1 MRKSILAL
9 MTALVSGVTF
19 ANALTDAALSSV
31 RVTAPQVV
39 KAAAKQ
45 CDILSYNVYRKEMSG
60 FSLPNGIDHPV
71 LIGEF
76 HFGAL
81 DRGPFCPGLILLKD
95 QAERAETYRQYVRT
109 SLENP
114 VIVGVHWHQFSDQST
129 AGRFDGENMQV
140 GWTDVC
146 DTPYWETVEAVRD
159 IGAQIYAIRYK

>member
-1 MRKSILAL
+1 VDK
-9 MTALVSGVTF
+9 
-19 ANALTDAALSSV
+19 
-31 RVTAPQVV
+31 
-39 KAAAKQ
+39 
-45 CDILSYNVYRKEMSG
+45 
-60 FSLPNGIDHPV
+60 PV

-95 QAERAETYRQYVRT
+95 QNERAETYRRYVRT
-109 SLENP
+109 SLEHPN
-114 VIVGVHWHQFSDQST
+114 IVGVHWHQFSDQAT

-159 IGAQIYAIRYK
+159 IGSRMYEIRAGKSAR